1 MMNGVEDKQSTDARH
16 APVDRRLSAIDGE
29 TTGMREECGVFGVYA
44 PGRDVAR
51 LTFFALYALQ
61 HRGQESAGIATSD
74 GHLAFSHK
82 GMGLVSQVFN
92 EDNLR
97 PLTGHLA
104 IGHTRYSTTGSSL
117 LRNAQP
123 YLIETIYG
131 PLGVSHN
138 GNLTNALQLRRML
151 LERGVGLSSTTDSE
165 VITQVLAAPPETW
178 AGVEVASVPSNG
190 KHPPDGAAGGYSLDN
205 DRWVARIRA
214 FMRIAEGAYSLV
226 LLTHD
231 ALYAVRDS
239 RGLRPLC
246 LGQLNGG
253 YVVASESCALLTIGA
268 QFLREVQPGEIV
280 RLDAKGVTSFEGHT
294 PIERSLC
301 IFEYVYFARPDSTLE
316 GQVVHQVRQRL
327 GRQLARESPVEADIV
342 VGVPDSATPAAI
354 GYSLESGLPYTE
366 GLIKNRYIGRT
377 FIHPDDQLRRVGV
390 ALKYN
395 PLTANLKGKR
405 VVMIDDSIV
414 RGNTAAPLIKLL
426 RDGGATEVHVRVSS
440 PPVRHPCFM
449 GVDMA
454 TYRELIAHRLDV
466 EGIRKHIGADSLA
479 YLSLYG
485 LVQAVQDAIKTE
497 TGHCTA
503 CFSGAY
509 PIRIPPWLFSDERDK
524 VLFEDALG

>member
-1 MMNGVEDKQSTDARH
+1 MLNRLTGSSEADGTASPSLKERWSVSDNDK
-16 APVDRRLSAIDGE
+16 
-29 TTGMREECGVFGVYA
+29 TGMREECGVFGVYA

-51 LTFFALYALQ
+51 LTFFGLYALQ

-74 GHLAFSHK
+74 GHLAYSHK

-97 PLTGHLA
+97 PLAGHLA
-104 IGHTRYSTTGSSL
+104 IGHTRYSTTGSSQ
-117 LRNAQP
+117 LRNAGP

-138 GNLTNALQLRRML
+138 GNLTNTLQLRHML

-165 VITQVLAAPPETW
+165 VITQMLASPPEAW
-178 AGVEVASVPSNG
+178 ASAAQKSTNGNGNGNGV
-190 KHPPDGAAGGYSLDN
+190 HPPDEANG

-214 FMRIAEGAYSLV
+214 FMQVAEGAYSLAM
-226 LLTHD
+226 LTHD
-231 ALYAVRDS
+231 AIYAVRDPL
-239 RGLRPLC
+239 GLRPLC
-246 LGQLNGG
+246 LGQVEGG
-253 YVVASESCALLTIGA
+253 YVVASESCALQTIGA
-268 QFLREVQPGEIV
+268 QFMREINPGEIV
-280 RLDAKGVTSFEGHT
+280 RLDRKGVTSFVGQT
-294 PIERSLC
+294 PTARALC
-301 IFEYVYFARPDSTLE
+301 IFEYVYFARPDTTLE
-316 GQVVHQVRQRL
+316 GQVIHSVRQRL
-327 GRQLARESPVEADIV
+327 GRQLAREAPAEADIV
-342 VGVPDSATPAAI
+342 VGVPDSAIPAAI

-377 FIHPDDQLRRVGV
+377 FIHPDDELRRVGV

-449 GVDMA
+449 GVNMA
-454 TYRELIAHRLDV
+454 TYKELIAHHLDI
-466 EGIRKHIGADSLA
+466 EGIRQHIGADSLG

-485 LVQAVQDAIKTE
+485 LVQAVQDAITTE

-509 PIRIPPWLFSDERDK
+509 PIRIPAWLFSEERDK
-524 VLFEDALG
+524 MVYEDALS

>member
-1 MMNGVEDKQSTDARH
+1 MLNSLKDSPQADGSAATPAKPRWSVTDHDK
-16 APVDRRLSAIDGE
+16 
-29 TTGMREECGVFGVYA
+29 TGMREECGVFGVYA

-51 LTFFALYALQ
+51 LTFFGLYALQ

-74 GHLAFSHK
+74 GHHALIHK
-82 GMGLVSQVFN
+82 NMGLVSQIFT
-92 EDNLR
+92 EENLR

-104 IGHTRYSTTGSSL
+104 IGHTRYSTTGSSQLSNAGPQL
-117 LRNAQP
+117 L
-123 YLIETIYG
+123 ETIYG

-138 GNLTNALQLRRML
+138 GNLTNSVELRHML

-165 VITQVLAAPPETW
+165 LITQVLASPPEAWTH
-178 AGVEVASVPSNG
+178 GTHSNG
-190 KHPPDGAAGGYSLDN
+190 QHAGNGNGVHAEADG

-214 FMRIAEGAYSLV
+214 FMQVAEGAYSLA

-231 ALYAVRDS
+231 SIYAVRDP

-246 LGQLNGG
+246 LGQLEGG
-253 YVVASESCALLTIGA
+253 YVVASESCALQTIGA
-268 QFLREVQPGEIV
+268 QFIREINPGEIV
-280 RLDAKGVTSFEGHT
+280 RLDRHGVTSYVGHEPLT
-294 PIERSLC
+294 RALC
-301 IFEYVYFARPDSTLE
+301 IFEYVYFARPDTMLE
-316 GQVVHQVRQRL
+316 GQVIHQVRQRL
-327 GRQLARESPVEADIV
+327 GRQLAREAPAEADIV
-342 VGVPDSATPAAI
+342 VGVPDSAIPAAI

-377 FIHPDDQLRRVGV
+377 FIHPDDELRRVGV

-449 GVDMA
+449 GVNMA
-454 TYRELIAHRLDV
+454 TYAELIAHHLDI
-466 EGIRKHIGADSLA
+466 EAIRQHIGADSLG

-485 LVQAVQDAIKTE
+485 LVQAVQDAITTE
-497 TGHCTA
+497 TGHCSA

-509 PIRIPPWLFSDERDK
+509 PIRIPAWLFSEERDK
-524 VLFEDALG
+524 MVFETSTKS